1 MMIKCLLSCKSI
13 NQLVEL
19 NLSERLTDMS
29 SVDFSKCATVF
40 EDGNYDLRFICD
52 QHTRISIQ
60 SIEVCVNGEKI
71 GSMLLNHEIDTIDGH
86 IKYKDSIFAEQPFL
100 LHYDLI
106 VLSFILSFND
116 GTIKEYFSDFLLC
129 ISKNQEDTTNIQK
142 ILQDLIAFDDAQV
155 GDWIF
160 SDSKGNANNSL
171 YEGKWNKRAYKSLNS
186 YIQLLEQ
193 IISCYKNNYAYFK
206 MQGKHTIKQTNMLV
220 SYENVKSI
228 SRDGFNWI
236 MQNTD
241 QLANVSYS
249 SGVQYQGRNYLPYHI
264 KIDANKKSWDV
275 YENKVVVGFLYTVLL
290 NAKQIFNEFDK
301 DILNEERIISRIHGS
316 FPKEYRAPIIT
327 IKSLQ
332 VSFCRLLLGRLG
344 HSIDIL
350 QSIYKQYRALFD
362 LSPALLTAFPRKT
375 RTFCEIKPYVQVF
388 EIIIHWFQYGE
399 YSLDKERL
407 ILQIKTLDKLF
418 EYYCLLRLL
427 RLLAENGY
435 KKASVE
441 KPVFKYSY
449 TSADRY
455 YQNEKDVAN
464 TYMLSNND
472 VSITLYYQPVI
483 SSVGFENNLTLYRT
497 TKPPLNKP
505 NYYTP
510 DFVLKFS
517 SSVHKEEYVILDAKF
532 SSRANIKQ
540 HSLPEVIRKYSNEF
554 GVAADSRAPKMVW
567 ILQGR
572 VNNSENAIWR
582 YHNSPLVTMYPPI
595 TSYGIASINTVVENN
610 HRLWNEIRSN
620 ISFL

>member
-1 MMIKCLLSCKSI
+1 MMIKCLLSCKNI
-13 NQLVEL
+13 NKLIEL
-19 NLSERLTDMS
+19 KLSESLADMS
-29 SVDFSKCATVF
+29 SVDFSKCDTVF
-40 EDGNYDLRFICD
+40 EDGSYDLRFICD
-52 QHTRISIQ
+52 QHTRISLQ

-71 GSMLLNHEIDTIDGH
+71 GSILLNNEIDTIDGR

-106 VLSFILSFND
+106 VISFILSFSD

-142 ILQDLIAFDDAQV
+142 ILQDLIAFDDTQV

-160 SDSKGNANNSL
+160 SDSKGSANNSL

-193 IISCYKNNYAYFK
+193 VISCYKNNYAYFK

-241 QLANVSYS
+241 QLANVPYS
-249 SGVQYQGRNYLPYHI
+249 SGVQYRGKNYLPYHI

-332 VSFCRLLLGRLG
+332 VSFCRLLLGKLG

-362 LSPALLTAFPRKT
+362 FSPSLLTAFPRKT

-427 RLLAENGY
+427 RLLAENGF
-435 KKASVE
+435 KKANIE

-472 VSITLYYQPVI
+472 ISITLYYQPVI
-483 SSVGFENNLTLYRT
+483 SSVGFENNLTLYRA
-497 TKPPLNKP
+497 TKPPFNKP

-517 SSVHKEEYVILDAKF
+517 SSEHKEEYVILDAKF

-582 YHNSPLVTMYPPI
+582 YHNSPLVSVYPPI

-610 HRLWNEIRSN
+610 HRLWNEIKSN